1 MPSDKKRD
9 YEVGYGKPPRHTR
22 FKRGQCGNPKGRP
35 PETKNL
41 SSLLDQ
47 ELNQRVVVAE
57 DGKRKAITKW
67 RAFIKQLVDRATAGD
82 LRAGKLI
89 LDLYSGTESRAEATS
104 SQTADFTDADLKVI
118 EQLKA
123 QLPGKK
129 RGSND

>member
-1 MPSDKKRD
+1 M
-9 YEVGYGKPPRHTR
+9 
-22 FKRGQCGNPKGRP
+22 
-35 PETKNL
+35 
-41 SSLLDQ
+41 LDQ

-67 RAFIKQLVDRATAGD
+67 RAFIKQLVDRAAAGD

-89 LDLYSGTESRAEATS
+89 LDLYSGTESRAEAKS

-118 EQLKA
+118 EQLNA

-129 RGSND
+129 RGSDG

>member
-9 YEVGYGKPPRHTR
+9 YQVGYGKPPRHTR
-22 FKRGQCGNPKGRP
+22 FKKGQSGNSRGRP
-35 PETKNL
+35 PEAKNL
-41 SSLLDQ
+41 STMLDQ

-67 RAFIKQLVDRATAGD
+67 RAFIKQLVDRAAAGD

-89 LDLYSGTESRAEATS
+89 LDLYSGTESRAEAKS

-118 EQLKA
+118 EQLNA

-129 RGSND
+129 RGSDG

>member
-1 MPSDKKRD
+1 MASDKKRD
-9 YEVGYGKPPRHTR
+9 YQVGYGKPPRHTR
-22 FKRGQCGNPKGRP
+22 FTKGQSGNPKGRQ

-47 ELNQRVVVAE
+47 ELNQRVVVAA

-67 RAFIKQLVDRATAGD
+67 RAFIKQLVDRAAAGD

-104 SQTADFTDADLKVI
+104 SQTADFTHADLKVI

-129 RGSND
+129 RGSDD